1 VRKVVIHRPGGYERL
16 TLETCPDPVPRPGE
30 LLVRAESIGVNYA
43 DCIVRMGLYESA
55 KKYVGW
61 PITPGFELAGVVQA
75 VGDGIDDIAPGARV
89 FAVTR
94 FGGNATHVVVPRH
107 HVFPLPAGFSIDE
120 AAAFPTVFLT
130 AYWALAELAHPRR
143 GATLLVHSAA
153 GGVGSALLQIG
164 KSLGC
169 TMVGV
174 VGASSKVDVA
184 RRFGADFVIDKSQGD
199 LWREAARISPRG
211 YDVILDANG
220 VSTLRMSYR
229 HLASPGKLVIYGFHS
244 MLPRADE
251 DGAPGRV
258 RWGKLSLDYLRT
270 PRFNPLS
277 LTSENKSILAFNL
290 SYLFE
295 RSDLLS
301 EAMGAL
307 LRGVAEGT
315 LKPLPITRFAL
326 DDVRGAH
333 RALESGQTVGKVVL
347 VP

>member
-1 VRKVVIHRPGGYERL
+1 
-16 TLETCPDPVPRPGE
+16 
-30 LLVRAESIGVNYA
+30 
-43 DCIVRMGLYESA
+43 MGLYESA

-75 VGDGIDDIAPGARV
+75 VGEGVDDVAPGARV

-94 FGGNATHVVVPRH
+94 FGGYATHVAVPRRQ
-107 HVFPLPAGFSIDE
+107 VFPLPAGFSVDE
-120 AAAFPTVFLT
+120 AAAFPSVFLT

-153 GGVGSALLQIG
+153 GGVGGTLLQIG

-184 RRFGADFVIDKSQGD
+184 RRLGADFVIDKSQGD
-199 LWREAARISPRG
+199 LWHEAARISPRG

-220 VSTLRMSYR
+220 VSTLRTSYR

-244 MLPRADE
+244 MPPRADRAKE
-251 DGAPGRV
+251 GGAPGRV
-258 RWGKLSLDYLRT
+258 RWGKLALDYLRT
-270 PRFNPLS
+270 PRFNPLA
-277 LTSENKSILAFNL
+277 LTNENKSILAFNL

-295 RSDLLS
+295 RADVLS
-301 EAMGAL
+301 EAMAAL

-326 DDVRGAH
+326 DDVRSAH
-333 RALESGQTVGKVVL
+333 RALESAQTVGKLVL

>member
-1 VRKVVIHRPGGYERL
+1 MRKIVIHRPGGYERL
-16 TLETCPDPVPRPGE
+16 TLETCPDPVPRPDE
-30 LLVRAESIGVNYA
+30 VLVRAESVGVNYA

-61 PITPGFELAGVVQA
+61 PITPGFELAGVVEG
-75 VGDGIDDIAPGARV
+75 VGERIDDVALGARV

-94 FGGNATHVVVPRH
+94 FGGYATHVVVPRH
-107 HVFPLPAGFSIDE
+107 QVFPLPAGFSMDE
-120 AAAFPTVFLT
+120 AAAFPSVFLT

-153 GGVGSALLQIG
+153 GGVGGALLQIG

-184 RRFGADFVIDKSQGD
+184 RRLGADFVIDKSQGD
-199 LWREAARISPRG
+199 LWREAARISPSG

-251 DGAPGRV
+251 EGAPGRV
-258 RWGKLSLDYLRT
+258 RWGKLALDYLRT

-277 LTSENKSILAFNL
+277 LTNENKSILAFNL

-295 RSDLLS
+295 RADILS

-333 RALESGQTVGKVVL
+333 RALESAQTVGKLVL